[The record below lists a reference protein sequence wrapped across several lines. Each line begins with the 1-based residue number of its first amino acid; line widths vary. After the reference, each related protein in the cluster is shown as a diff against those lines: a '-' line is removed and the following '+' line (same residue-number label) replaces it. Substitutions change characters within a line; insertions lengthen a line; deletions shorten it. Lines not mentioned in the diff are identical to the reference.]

1 MTATVTVFNIP
12 EAILYQILRIVRYSD
27 TFANPDRVTVT
38 TDICAYWLRK
48 AFFTSL
54 Q

>member
-12 EAILYQILRIVRYSD
+12 EAILYQNLRIVRYSD
-27 TFANPDRVTVT
+27 TLANPDRVTVT